1 MTDRTGLVVAV
12 VALSLV
18 CAVTVALVVAI
29 RRDGRGHR
37 PPPGGTLVGR
47 RHHGGAAAVRARIAR
62 LAVGLVAYAVSIALV
77 VRSGLGSMPW
87 DVLHQGIAAHS
98 GLSFGAVTA

>member
-1 MTDRTGLVVAV
+1 MVAV

-37 PPPGGTLVGR
+37 PPPGGRSWDAGTTVE
-47 RHHGGAAAVRARIAR
+47 R
-62 LAVGLVAYAVSIALV
+62 L
-77 VRSGLGSMPW
+77 R
-87 DVLHQGIAAHS
+87 
-98 GLSFGAVTA
+98 

>member
-1 MTDRTGLVVAV
+1 MTDRAGLVVAV

-37 PPPGGTLVGR
+37 PPPVSRHSWDAGTTVE
-47 RHHGGAAAVRARIAR
+47 R
-62 LAVGLVAYAVSIALV
+62 L
-77 VRSGLGSMPW
+77 R
-87 DVLHQGIAAHS
+87 
-98 GLSFGAVTA
+98 